1 MRCQSQIRAQSIVEM
16 ALLLPMLLLVLFAI
30 IEFGW
35 LIFAYSTIAQATR
48 NGAEVAAQLPPYQ
61 SWLDLATNPPANYP
75 GLTADDCVNAIMV
88 AIRSELTVIGAG
100 INDQR
105 DIASAVTI
113 SYPNGAA
120 TRNLDL
126 RGPIEITITYPVNGL
141 TPLYSLLGM
150 PEGVLMRVTQRRSLE
165 NLGRDPTRPKGVA
178 CARDVADWLIINPP
192 EGSRP

>member
-1 MRCQSQIRAQSIVEM
+1 MRCQSQIRAQSIVEL
-16 ALLLPMLLLVLFAI
+16 ALLLPMLLLVVFAI

-48 NGAEVAAQLPPYQ
+48 NGAEVAAQLPPHQ
-61 SWLDLATNPPANYP
+61 SWLDLATNPPENYP
-75 GLTADDCVNAIMV
+75 GLAADDCVNAIMV
-88 AIRSELTVIGAG
+88 AVRSELTVIGEG

-113 SYPNGAA
+113 SYPSGAA
-120 TRNLDL
+120 TRNLDQ
-126 RGPIEITITYPVNGL
+126 RGPIEITISYSVNGL

-150 PEGVLMRVTQRRSLE
+150 PEGVVMQVTQRRSLE

-178 CARDVADWLIINPP
+178 CARDVADWLILHPP